1 MQLNKN
7 NKKIINYTLIILS
20 LFMIVLFTKDLIL
33 DTQWNTI
40 KIQEKKSEEAEKRQ
54 EVKKLK
60 ALKKQTDL
68 QLEKYTKQVQEN
80 ELVEYLYST
89 IEKLNTSKS
98 AAGSVFVKS
107 LKISKG
113 TKNEIWFLESS
124 IDLTVQIWSEIKMKQ
139 LLDTLLSETSDY
151 KFFIPSFSYEKP
163 DSNVPDA
170 VAAWR
175 WETESFEVNIPLK
188 IFYK

>member
-40 KIQEKKSEEAEKRQ
+40 KIQEKKSEETEKRQ

-89 IEKLNTSKS
+89 IEKLNTSRS